1 MNLYLGDLI
10 DRNISKRVL
19 SSIFVVALAI
29 IFLDLIFTILSELS
43 DLSEGYN
50 LSDALLYSI
59 SSLPYSIYDFLS
71 YICLIGVLVALGN
84 LLEEGEIT
92 AARILGKSDIRIIWA
107 SIKPVILVLIV
118 GVLSSQLFI
127 PGLSQNS
134 EETRLLKQ
142 NRISLDDGYWL
153 VSDSSVSYFKST
165 TNSNSI
171 QDITIY
177 KLNDSFELQEI
188 TKAKEADKTNNSWIL
203 SDVEIVNVEN
213 GAKESI
219 KALDWGE
226 GPMDEDFNLIL
237 SPKYF
242 SLTQLYKNVNGEQS
256 QYRQDI
262 LLLEFWRKALQPV
275 FSILLVIL
283 AASFVFGPT
292 RDQKIGQRVVTGI
305 VLAFSLSISQRLC
318 ESMALVSL
326 LSPLTSVMIPIFI
339 VLLLTLFAWKF
350 KSL

>member
-1 MNLYLGDLI
+1 MNLFLGDLI

-107 SIKPVILVLIV
+107 SIKPVILVLIA

-177 KLNDSFELQEI
+177 KLNDSFELQDI
-188 TKAKEADKTNNSWIL
+188 TKAKDANRTNNSWSL
-203 SDVEIVNVEN
+203 SDVEIVNVES
-213 GAKESI
+213 GAKVSI
-219 KALDWGE
+219 KELDWAE
-226 GPMDEDFNLIL
+226 GPIDEDFNLIL